1 MVNILR
7 DHLND
12 ATRVLTFKPSSKTEM
27 QSIIDALD
35 TGQSKS
41 IPVVFSKNDVMF
53 RGFLVRKMK
62 NWMHTHF
69 TQVLKS
75 TEKWLQDLKK
85 VPTCADVENCLKSFC
100 DPNSF
105 DAPPIELTFADSG
118 YKNAILNQHI
128 SMRDKQAY
136 MYQRRLIRDQ
146 AVVQLCKKTI
156 DLSFDVPAHMD
167 MESSSCL
174 RMFLVNY
181 FQSFM
186 NGMMVSIVHEHE
198 VTLQNTCHSPEWSKR
213 EVILVLEQV
222 KNNWPNCM
230 KRYLNDEIETV
241 SKVINI
247 LQKQFI
253 PKLKDFQ
260 NTCEVNDEV
269 PYDVQIR
276 LAR

>member
-7 DHLND
+7 HHLND
-12 ATRVLTFKPSSKTEM
+12 ATIVLTFKPSSKTEM

-41 IPVVFSKNDVMF
+41 SPVVFSKNDVMF

-62 NWMHTHF
+62 DWMHTHYKH
-69 TQVLKS
+69 VLNS
-75 TEKWLQDLKK
+75 TEKWLEDLKK
-85 VPTCADVENCLKSFC
+85 VPTCADVENRLNSFC
-100 DPNSF
+100 DTNSF
-105 DAPPIELTFADSG
+105 DAPLKEFTFFDF
-118 YKNAILNQHI
+118 KCENAISKRRI
-128 SMRDKQAY
+128 SIKDKQAY
-136 MYQRRLIRDQ
+136 QRRIRNG
-146 AVVQLCKKTI
+146 AVVALCKKTI
-156 DLSFDVPAHMD
+156 DESFDVPAHMD

-174 RMFLVNY
+174 QMFLVNY

-186 NGMMVSIVHEHE
+186 TGMMVSIVHEHE
-198 VTLQNTCHSPEWSKR
+198 VASNNTYHSLEWGKR

-241 SKVINI
+241 SKLVDI

-253 PKLKDFQ
+253 PKLKNFP